1 VSGSDAS
8 ALSEELV
15 AIMAGLRRV
24 LRRRLRPTLPGTALR
39 GAQLELLQLVES
51 QPGIGVA
58 AAGRAL
64 HLAPNSVSTLAT
76 ELVEQGLLVR
86 RSAPQDRRATR
97 LCLTPQASQRLAAWR
112 QARGELVTTGLAA
125 LTETERRALA
135 AALPA
140 LRALLAALE
149 AEEER

>member
-1 VSGSDAS
+1 
-8 ALSEELV
+8 
-15 AIMAGLRRV
+15 M
-24 LRRRLRPTLPGTALR
+24 
-39 GAQLELLQLVES
+39 
-51 QPGIGVA
+51 
-58 AAGRAL
+58 
-64 HLAPNSVSTLAT
+64 STLAT

-86 RSAPQDRRATR
+86 RSALQDRRATR

-112 QARGELVTTGLAA
+112 QARSELVTTGLAA
-125 LTETERRALA
+125 LTEADRRALA